1 MISIPILYRMKNG
14 VLYPAWFAIHFQISG
29 FKLQTSWL
37 KKTCR
42 KSEKNELNIWNQYM
56 LEFNML
62 ILMELLQGLSL
73 NETTR
78 NSGLF
83 FFSFFLVELNPLG
96 ILVRINLTQCSLQ
109 MIDFLY
115 LPFYT
120 WWTNLTAS
128 CGHETSTGIRLDIV
142 ARNYF

>member
-1 MISIPILYRMKNG
+1 MKNG
-14 VLYPAWFAIHFQISG
+14 ILYPAWFAICFQVSG

-37 KKTCR
+37 KKACR
-42 KSEKNELNIWNQYM
+42 KQWKNQLNIWNQYM
-56 LEFNML
+56 SEFNTL
-62 ILMELLQGLSL
+62 IFMELLQGLSL

-83 FFSFFLVELNPLG
+83 FLFFSFYLEELNPLG
-96 ILVRINLTQCSLQ
+96 ILICINLTQCSLQ

-120 WWTNLTAS
+120 WWINFTAS
-128 CGHETSTGIRLDIV
+128 CGHETSTGIRLDIA